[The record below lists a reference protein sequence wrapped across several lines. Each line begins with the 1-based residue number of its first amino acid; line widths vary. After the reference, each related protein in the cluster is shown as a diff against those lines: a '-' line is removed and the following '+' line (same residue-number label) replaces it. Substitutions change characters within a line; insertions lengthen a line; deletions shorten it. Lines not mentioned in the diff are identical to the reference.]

1 MDGRQ
6 LGLAALDDGQNLA
19 VTTRFAEVNTGL
31 VKEGTEMPV
40 RCELLAVARA
50 PQAAV
55 AAAVVGV
62 ADKLERAKGVLPA
75 QPGVLLPN
83 IVSALDEASDIT
95 VSHGMLIAPYLWGG
109 PSPQVQEEKRL
120 TLALQIV
127 MLTDAEYA
135 YAVDEGVAAVQQA
148 VAEQG
153 IDILDWTR
161 ADS

>member
-1 MDGRQ
+1 M
-6 LGLAALDDGQNLA
+6 AALDDEQNLA
-19 VTTRFAEVNTGL
+19 VTTQFADVNTGL
-31 VKEGTEMPV
+31 VKQGTEMTV

-55 AAAVVGV
+55 AAAIVGV
-62 ADKLERAKGVLPA
+62 AEKLESAGGVLPA

-83 IVSALDEASDIT
+83 IASPLEDAADIT
-95 VSHGMLIAPYLWGG
+95 VSHAMLIAPYLWGG
-109 PSPQVQEEKRL
+109 PSPQVQEEERL
-120 TLALQIV
+120 TLALQVV

-135 YAVDEGVAAVQQA
+135 YAVDEGVPAVQQA

>member
-1 MDGRQ
+1 M
-6 LGLAALDDGQNLA
+6 
-19 VTTRFAEVNTGL
+19 TTQFADVNTGL
-31 VKEGTEMPV
+31 VKQDSDMPV
-40 RCELLAVARA
+40 RCELLAVASA

-55 AAAVVGV
+55 AAAVSGV
-62 ADKLERAKGVLPA
+62 AEKLESANGVLPA

-83 IVSALDEASDIT
+83 IASELDDAADIT
-95 VSHGMLIAPYLWGG
+95 VQHGMLIAPYLWGG
-109 PSPQVQEEKRL
+109 PTPQVQEDERL
-120 TLALQIV
+120 TLTLQII

-135 YAVDEGVAAVQQA
+135 YAVDEGVPAMQQA

>member
-1 MDGRQ
+1 
-6 LGLAALDDGQNLA
+6 
-19 VTTRFAEVNTGL
+19 
-31 VKEGTEMPV
+31 MPV

>member
-1 MDGRQ
+1 M
-6 LGLAALDDGQNLA
+6 AALDDEQNLA
-19 VTTRFAEVNTGL
+19 VTTQFAEVNTGL
-31 VKEGTEMPV
+31 VKQGTEMAV

-55 AAAVVGV
+55 AAAIVGV
-62 ADKLERAKGVLPA
+62 AEKLENAGGVLPA

-83 IVSALDEASDIT
+83 IVSPLEDAADIT
-95 VSHGMLIAPYLWGG
+95 VSHAMLIAPYLWGG
-109 PSPQVQEEKRL
+109 PSPQVQEEERL
-120 TLALQIV
+120 TLALQVV

-135 YAVDEGVAAVQQA
+135 YAVDEGVPAVQQA